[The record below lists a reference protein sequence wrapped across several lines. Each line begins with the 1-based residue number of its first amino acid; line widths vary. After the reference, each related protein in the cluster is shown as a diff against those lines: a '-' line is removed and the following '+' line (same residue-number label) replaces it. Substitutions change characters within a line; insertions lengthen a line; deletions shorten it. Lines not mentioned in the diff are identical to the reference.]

1 MIEIDGSTGESG
13 GQILRT
19 ALSLACIT
27 GRPFSITNVRSKRPK
42 PGLQP
47 QHLMCVKALAK
58 ISNAE
63 VRGDALGSQTLEFWP
78 GEIESGE
85 YSFDIGTAGSITL
98 LAQCL
103 LPVLAKGDSKSK
115 AVFRGGT
122 HVQYSPVVEYFSE
135 VFLQTLFQMKLD
147 AAFKLT
153 KVGWFPVG
161 GGEAVLEVAPSEF
174 SSIQLAKRK
183 QATPVVSVHSIYS
196 QLPATVGQRQ
206 LDSVFTSN
214 IPNVVKKLEE
224 RKAKCPGTCV
234 FIKADYGN
242 CLAGF
247 SSLGEKG
254 KPAETVAKDAAE
266 QFKAFNCIMNAC
278 VDPHLADQLLL
289 YAAISRG
296 KSAFTTSELTQHFE
310 TNAWAISCFLPIEVK
325 TQRKAE
331 GSGTY
336 FEVTVRGK

>member
-27 GRPFSITNVRSKRPK
+27 GKPFSITNIRSKRPK

-47 QHLMCVKALAK
+47 QHLTCVNALAK

-63 VRGDALGSQTLEFWP
+63 VRGDAIGSQTLEFWP

-103 LPVLAKGDSKSK
+103 LPVLAKGDTKSK

-122 HVQYSPVVEYFSE
+122 HVQYSPVAEYFSE

-147 AAFKLT
+147 ATFKLINA
-153 KVGWFPVG
+153 GWFPVG
-161 GGEAVLEVAPSEF
+161 GGEAVLEVAPCEF
-174 SSIQLAKRK
+174 SPIQLVNRK
-183 QATPVVSVHSIYS
+183 EAIPTVSVHSIYS
-196 QLPATVGQRQ
+196 QLPVSVGQRQ
-206 LDSVFTSN
+206 LDSVLMPNYT
-214 IPNVVKKLEE
+214 NVVKKLEE

-254 KPAETVAKDAAE
+254 KPAETVAKEAAE
-266 QFKAFNCIMNAC
+266 QFKTFDCIKNAC

-289 YAAISRG
+289 YAAISGG
-296 KSAFTTSELTQHFE
+296 KSVFTTSELTKHFE
-310 TNAWAISCFLPIEVK
+310 TNAWTISCFLPVEVK
-325 TQRKAE
+325 TQRKVE
-331 GSGTY
+331 RSGTY
-336 FEVTVRGK
+336 FEVAVRGK